1 MLFSSYTFL
10 FQFLPATV
18 LAFAAARLHSPRAGI
33 MVLAG
38 ASLFF
43 YGAWRPAYLL
53 LLLASIAVNFTC
65 GLRMEDPLRR
75 RRIGIFGVALNLAV
89 LCYFKYTDFIFDSL
103 NTLTGAPLPFVSII
117 LPLGISFF
125 TFQQIAYLVDVMRGA
140 KVERDIVSY
149 TLFVSFF
156 PHLIAGPLVH
166 HAEMIPQ
173 FKRGHTNRSA
183 LLAARAVAIFAAGL
197 FKKVVI
203 ADNLAQFVSPV
214 FAHVDAGG
222 GVTTPWAWL
231 ATLAYCL
238 QIYFDFSGYSDMAI
252 GLALL
257 FGIRLPVNFRSPYQ
271 AISIIEFW
279 RRWHITLSRFLR
291 DYLYIPLG
299 GNRFGEQ
306 RRYINL
312 LVTMLLGGL
321 WHGAGW
327 NFFLWGGLHGVYL
340 CINHLWRAWRGNDA
354 LASATGLDPKELAA
368 KGLVKG
374 WARILVRR
382 LATGLATGVSWAITF
397 SAVVIAWVFF
407 RARTAAGAWQML
419 GGLFGFEAGSSAYA
433 PSGILRVMDLPILVG
448 QERLLLIGGS
458 AVALALLI
466 ALGVPNVPQLFGYRE
481 FRRAPERSFLL
492 RWRPNGAWALV
503 SAFALAISLFGMW
516 QRLEFLYFQF

>member
-18 LAFAAARLHSPRAGI
+18 LAFAAARRHSPRAGI

-43 YGAWRPAYLL
+43 YGAWRPVYLL
-53 LLLASIAVNFTC
+53 LLIVSIAVNFAL

-75 RRIGIFGVALNLAV
+75 RAIGTFGVVLNLAV
-89 LCYFKYTDFIFDSL
+89 LCYFKYPNFIFDSL
-103 NTLTGAPLPFVSII
+103 NALTGAPLPFVNIV

-173 FKRGHTNRSA
+173 FKRGRTGRSA
-183 LLAARAVAIFAAGL
+183 VLAARGLAIFAAGL

-214 FAHVDAGG
+214 FAHLDAGG

-231 ATLAYCL
+231 ATLAYSL

-257 FGIRLPVNFRSPYQ
+257 FGIRLPVNFRSPYR

-299 GNRFGEQ
+299 GNRLGEP

-327 NFFLWGGLHGVYL
+327 NFLVWGGLHGIYL
-340 CINHLWRAWRGNDA
+340 CINHLWHAWRGDKKYA
-354 LASATGLDPKELAA
+354 PTTGLAA
-368 KGLVKG
+368 KVC
-374 WARILVRR
+374 
-382 LATGLATGVSWAITF
+382 SWAITF
-397 SAVVIAWVFF
+397 FAVVIAWVFF
-407 RARTAAGAWQML
+407 RARTADGAWQML
-419 GGLFGFEAGSSAYA
+419 GGLFGFEGGSSAYA
-433 PSGILRVMDLPILVG
+433 SSGILRLMDLPVLVG
-448 QERLLLIGGS
+448 DERLLLIGGG
-458 AVALALLI
+458 AVALALAI
-466 ALGVPNVPQLFGYRE
+466 ALSLPNVPQLFGYRE
-481 FRRAPERSFLL
+481 YRHAPEKASLL
-492 RWRPNGAWALV
+492 RWRPNGAWALLT
-503 SAFALAISLFGMW
+503 ALALAISLLGMW

>member
-18 LAFAAARLHSPRAGI
+18 MAFAAARLHSPRAGI
-33 MVLAG
+33 MVLAA
-38 ASLFF
+38 ASLVF
-43 YGAWRPAYLL
+43 YAAWRPVYLL
-53 LLLASIAVNFTC
+53 LLLASVAVNFAL

-75 RRIGIFGVALNLAV
+75 RAIGSLGVALNLAL
-89 LCYFKYTDFIFDSL
+89 LCYFKYTNFIFDSI
-103 NTLTGAPLPFVSII
+103 NTMTGAPLPFFNIV

-173 FKRGHTNRSA
+173 FKRGRTSRSA
-183 LLAARAVAIFAAGL
+183 VLAARGLAIFAAGL

-214 FAHVDAGG
+214 FAHLDAGG
-222 GVTTPWAWL
+222 SVTTPWAWL
-231 ATLAYCL
+231 ATLAYTL

-257 FGIRLPVNFRSPYQ
+257 FGIRLPVNFRSPYR
-271 AISIIEFW
+271 ADSIIEFW

-299 GNRFGEQ
+299 GNRLSEQ
-306 RRYINL
+306 RRYVNL
-312 LVTMLLGGL
+312 MVTMLLGGL

-327 NFFLWGGLHGVYL
+327 NFFIWGGLHGVYL
-340 CINHLWRAWRGNDA
+340 SINHLWRGWRGGGKPPA
-354 LASATGLDPKELAA
+354 ATGLVA
-368 KGLVKG
+368 KGL
-374 WARILVRR
+374 
-382 LATGLATGVSWAITF
+382 SWIITF
-397 SAVVIAWVFF
+397 LAVIFAWVFF
-407 RARTAAGAWQML
+407 RARTMAGAWQML
-419 GGLFGFEAGSSAYA
+419 GGLFGVEAGSSAYTS
-433 PSGILRVMDLPILVG
+433 SGILRLMDLPVLVG
-448 QERLLLIGGS
+448 EERLLLIGGG
-458 AVALALLI
+458 AVALALAI
-466 ALGVPNVPQLFGYRE
+466 ALCLPNVPQLFGYRE
-481 FRRAPERSFLL
+481 YRRAPEKPAWL
-492 RWRPNGAWALV
+492 RWRPNAAWALV
-503 SAFALAISLFGMW
+503 SAMAFAISLFGMW

>member
-10 FQFLPATV
+10 FQFLPAVV
-18 LAFAAARLHSPRAGI
+18 LAFAAARRHSPRAGI
-33 MVLAG
+33 LVLAA

-43 YGAWRPAYLL
+43 YGAWRPVYLL
-53 LLLASIAVNFTC
+53 LLIASIAVNFSL
-65 GLRMEDPLRR
+65 GLLMEDPLRR
-75 RRIGIFGVALNLAV
+75 RTIGLFGVALNLAL
-89 LCYFKYTDFIFDSL
+89 LCYFKYTNFIFDSI
-103 NTLTGAPLPFVSII
+103 NMLTGAPLPFFNIV

-173 FKRGHTNRSA
+173 FKRGRTGRSA
-183 LLAARAVAIFAAGL
+183 VLAARGLAIFASGL

-214 FAHVDAGG
+214 FAHLDAGG

-231 ATLAYCL
+231 ATSSYTM

-252 GLALL
+252 GLALM
-257 FGIRLPVNFRSPYQ
+257 FGIRLPVNFRSPYK
-271 AISIIEFW
+271 AASIIDFW
-279 RRWHITLSRFLR
+279 RRWHVTLSRFLR

-299 GNRFGEQ
+299 GNRLGEQ
-306 RRYINL
+306 RRYLNFM
-312 LVTMLLGGL
+312 VTMLLGGL

-327 NFFLWGGLHGVYL
+327 NFLIWGGLHGLYL
-340 CINHLWRAWRGNDA
+340 CVNHLWQAWCG
-354 LASATGLDPKELAA
+354 A
-368 KGLVKG
+368 KAKVKAG
-374 WARILVRR
+374 FGFAKVS
-382 LATGLATGVSWAITF
+382 SWAITF
-397 SAVVIAWVFF
+397 FAVVFAWVFF

-419 GGLFGFEAGSSAYA
+419 GGLFGFSAGSSAYA
-433 PSGILRVMDLPILVG
+433 SPGILRLMDLPILVG
-448 QERLLLIGGS
+448 EESLLLIGGGT
-458 AVALALLI
+458 VMLALAI
-466 ALGVPNVPQLFGYRE
+466 ALGLPNVPQIFGYRE
-481 FRRAPERSFLL
+481 YRHAPEPTSWL
-492 RWRPNGAWALV
+492 RWRPSLAWALT
-503 SAFALAISLFGMW
+503 SALVLAISLFGMW

>member
-18 LAFAAARLHSPRAGI
+18 LAFAAARRHSPRAGI
-33 MVLAG
+33 LVLAA

-43 YGAWRPAYLL
+43 YGAWQPVYLL
-53 LLLASIAVNFTC
+53 LLIASIAVNFAL

-75 RRIGIFGVALNLAV
+75 RAIGSFGVALNLAV
-89 LCYFKYTDFIFDSL
+89 LCYFKYTNFIFDSL
-103 NTLTGAPLPFVSII
+103 NTMTGAPLPFFNII

-173 FKRGHTNRSA
+173 FKRGRTGRSA
-183 LLAARAVAIFAAGL
+183 VLAARGLAIFAAGL

-214 FAHVDAGG
+214 FAHLDAGG
-222 GVTTPWAWL
+222 GVTTEWAWL
-231 ATLAYCL
+231 ATLSYTL

-271 AISIIEFW
+271 ALSIIEFW
-279 RRWHITLSRFLR
+279 RCWHITLSRFLR

-299 GNRFGEQ
+299 GNRLGEQ

-327 NFFLWGGLHGVYL
+327 NFFVWGGLHGIYL
-340 CINHLWRAWRGNDA
+340 SINHLWRGWHYRGKRIHVTGSTVRA
-354 LASATGLDPKELAA
+354 LARGL
-368 KGLVKG
+368 
-374 WARILVRR
+374 
-382 LATGLATGVSWAITF
+382 SWALTF
-397 SAVVIAWVFF
+397 AAVIIAWVFF
-407 RARTAAGAWQML
+407 RARTMAGAWQML
-419 GGLFGFEAGSSAYA
+419 AGLFGFEAGSSAYTS
-433 PSGILRVMDLPILVG
+433 PGILRLMDLPVLVG
-448 QERLLLIGGS
+448 EERLLLLGGG
-458 AVALALLI
+458 AAALALVV
-466 ALGVPNVPQLFGYRE
+466 ALGLPNVPQLFGYRE
-481 FRRAPERSFLL
+481 YRRPPEKAGLL
-492 RWRPNGAWALV
+492 RWRPDPAWALL
-503 SAFALAISLFGMW
+503 SALALAISLFGMW

>member
-10 FQFLPATV
+10 FQFFPATV
-18 LAFAAARLHSPRAGI
+18 LAFAAARRHSPRAGI

-43 YGAWRPAYLL
+43 YGAWRPVYLL
-53 LLLASIAVNFTC
+53 LLIASIGVNFAL

-75 RRIGIFGVALNLAV
+75 RAIGTFGVALNLAV
-89 LCYFKYTDFIFDSL
+89 LCYFKYTNFIFDSL
-103 NTLTGAPLPFVSII
+103 NTLTGAPLPFVNIV

-140 KVERDIVSY
+140 RIERDIVSY

-173 FKRGHTNRSA
+173 FKRGRTGRSA
-183 LLAARAVAIFAAGL
+183 VLAARGLAIFAAGL

-214 FAHVDAGG
+214 FAHLDAGG

-231 ATLAYCL
+231 ATLAYTL

-257 FGIRLPVNFRSPYQ
+257 FGIRLPVNFRSPYR
-271 AISIIEFW
+271 ANSIIEFW

-299 GNRFGEQ
+299 GNRLGEQ

-327 NFFLWGGLHGVYL
+327 NFLVWGGLHGIYL
-340 CINHLWRAWRGNDA
+340 GINHLWRAWRGEA
-354 LASATGLDPKELAA
+354 RAAASGLAA
-368 KGLVKG
+368 KGPAKAL
-374 WARILVRR
+374 
-382 LATGLATGVSWAITF
+382 SWAITF
-397 SAVVIAWVFF
+397 VAVVVAWVFF
-407 RARTAAGAWQML
+407 RARTVAGAWQML
-419 GGLFGFEAGSSAYA
+419 AGLFGFEAGSSAYA
-433 PSGILRVMDLPILVG
+433 SPGILRLMDLPILVG
-448 QERLLLIGGS
+448 EERLLLIGGGAIALAL
-458 AVALALLI
+458 AVALAL
-466 ALGVPNVPQLFGYRE
+466 PNVPQLFGYRE
-481 FRRAPERSFLL
+481 YRHAPEKANLL
-492 RWRPNGAWALV
+492 RWRPNGAWALLT
-503 SAFALAISLFGMW
+503 ALALAISLFGMW

>member
-18 LAFAAARLHSPRAGI
+18 LAFAAARRHSPRAGI

-43 YGAWRPAYLL
+43 YGAWRPVYLL
-53 LLLASIAVNFTC
+53 LLIASIAVNFGL

-75 RRIGIFGVALNLAV
+75 RAIGTFGVGLNLAV
-89 LCYFKYTDFIFDSL
+89 LCYFKYTNFIFDSI
-103 NTLTGAPLPFVSII
+103 NTLTGAPLPFFNIV

-173 FKRGHTNRSA
+173 FKRGRTGRSSV
-183 LLAARAVAIFAAGL
+183 LAARGMAIFAAGL

-214 FAHVDAGG
+214 FAHLDAGG

-231 ATLAYCL
+231 STLAYTL

-271 AISIIEFW
+271 ATSIIEFW

-299 GNRFGEQ
+299 GNRLGEQ

-327 NFFLWGGLHGVYL
+327 NFLIWGGLHGIYL
-340 CINHLWRAWRGNDA
+340 SINHLWRGWRDGEKRA
-354 LASATGLDPKELAA
+354 PVATLVV
-368 KGLVKG
+368 KGL
-374 WARILVRR
+374 A
-382 LATGLATGVSWAITF
+382 WAITF
-397 SAVVIAWVFF
+397 FAVVIAWVFF
-407 RARTAAGAWQML
+407 RARTLAGAWQML

-433 PSGILRVMDLPILVG
+433 SSGILRLMDLPVLVG
-448 QERLLLIGGS
+448 EERLLLIGAG
-458 AVALALLI
+458 AVAAALAI
-466 ALGVPNVPQLFGYRE
+466 ALCLPNVPQLFGYRE
-481 FRRAPERSFLL
+481 YRHAPEKGSRLQ
-492 RWRPNGAWALV
+492 WRPNAAWALL
-503 SAFALAISLFGMW
+503 SAVALAISLFGMW
-516 QRLEFLYFQF
+516 QRLEFRYFQF

>member
-10 FQFLPATV
+10 FQFLPATA
-18 LAFAAARLHSPRAGI
+18 LAFAAARRHSPRAGI

-43 YGAWRPAYLL
+43 YGAWKPIYLL
-53 LLLASIAVNFTC
+53 VLLASIGFNFWL
-65 GLRMEDPLRR
+65 GLKMDDPLRR
-75 RRIGIFGVALNLAV
+75 RTFGTLGVALNLAV
-89 LCYFKYTDFIFDSL
+89 LCYFKYINFIFDSL
-103 NTLTGAPLPFVSII
+103 SSLTGVPLPFVNVV

-173 FKRGHTNRSA
+173 FKRGRSGRSSV
-183 LLAARAVAIFAAGL
+183 LAARGLAIFAAGL

-203 ADNLAQFVSPV
+203 ADNLAQFVTPV
-214 FAHVDAGG
+214 FAHLDAGG

-231 ATLAYCL
+231 ATLAYTL
-238 QIYFDFSGYSDMAI
+238 QIYFDFSGYSDMAV
-252 GLALL
+252 GLALM
-257 FGIRLPVNFRSPYQ
+257 FGIRLPVNFRSPYK

-299 GNRFGEQ
+299 GNRLGEQ
-306 RRYINL
+306 RRYTNL

-327 NFFLWGGLHGVYL
+327 NFFVWGGLHGIYL
-340 CINHLWRAWRGNDA
+340 CINHLWRAWRGDA
-354 LASATGLDPKELAA
+354 PAPATGTISIAT
-368 KGLVKG
+368 
-374 WARILVRR
+374 RI
-382 LATGLATGVSWAITF
+382 VSWAVTF
-397 SAVVIAWVFF
+397 FAVVIAWVFF
-407 RARTAAGAWQML
+407 RAKTAVGAWQML
-419 GGLFGFEAGSSAYA
+419 GSLFGLEAGSSAYA
-433 PSGILRVMDLPILVG
+433 SPGILRVMDLPVLVG
-448 QERLLLIGGS
+448 EDVLLLIGGC
-458 AVALALLI
+458 AVALALAV
-466 ALGVPNVPQLFGYRE
+466 ALSLPNVPQLFRYRE
-481 FRRAPERSFLL
+481 YRHAPEPGAFV
-492 RWRPNGAWALV
+492 RWRPNGAWALFT
-503 SAFALAISLFGMW
+503 AFAFAISLFGMW

>member
-10 FQFLPATV
+10 FQFLPAIV
-18 LAFAAARLHSPRAGI
+18 LAFAAARRHSPRAGI

-43 YGAWRPAYLL
+43 YGAWRPVYLL
-53 LLLASIAVNFTC
+53 LLIASVAVNFSL

-75 RRIGIFGVALNLAV
+75 RGIGTLGVALNLAV
-89 LCYFKYTDFIFDSL
+89 LCYFKYTNFIFDSL
-103 NTLTGAPLPFVSII
+103 NTLTGAPLPFVNII

-173 FKRGHTNRSA
+173 FKRGRTSRSSV
-183 LLAARAVAIFAAGL
+183 LAAQGLAIFAAGL

-214 FAHVDAGG
+214 FAHLDAGG
-222 GVTTPWAWL
+222 SVTTSWAWL
-231 ATLAYCL
+231 ATSAYPL
-238 QIYFDFSGYSDMAI
+238 QIYFDFSGSSDMAI

-257 FGIRLPVNFRSPYQ
+257 FGIRLPVNFRSPYR
-271 AISIIEFW
+271 AGSIIEFW

-299 GNRFGEQ
+299 GNRLGEQ

-312 LVTMLLGGL
+312 MVTMLLGGL

-327 NFFLWGGLHGVYL
+327 NFLVWGGLHGVYL
-340 CINHLWRAWRGNDA
+340 GINHLWREWRSDKPTAAAGVA
-354 LASATGLDPKELAA
+354 ARGL
-368 KGLVKG
+368 
-374 WARILVRR
+374 
-382 LATGLATGVSWAITF
+382 SWIITF
-397 SAVVIAWVFF
+397 LAVVIAWVFF
-407 RARTAAGAWQML
+407 RARTMAGAWQML
-419 GGLFGFEAGSSAYA
+419 GGLFGFEAGSSGYA
-433 PSGILRVMDLPILVG
+433 SSGILRLMDLPVLVG
-448 QERLLLIGGS
+448 EQRLLLIGSG

-466 ALGVPNVPQLFGYRE
+466 ALCLPNVPQLFGYRE
-481 FRRAPERSFLL
+481 YRRAPEKMAWL
-492 RWRPNGAWALV
+492 RWRPNAAWALV
-503 SAFALAISLFGMW
+503 SATAFAISLFGMW

>member
-1 MLFSSYTFL
+1 MLFSSYIFL

-33 MVLAG
+33 LVLAG

-43 YGAWRPAYLL
+43 YGAWRPIYLL
-53 LLLASIAVNFTC
+53 LLIASIAVNFSL
-65 GLRMEDPLRR
+65 GLRMGDPLRR
-75 RRIGIFGVALNLAV
+75 RSIGTFGVALNLAL
-89 LCYFKYTDFIFDSL
+89 LCYFKYTGFIFDSIY
-103 NTLTGAPLPFVSII
+103 TLTGAPLPFFNII

-140 KVERDIVSY
+140 RVERDIVSY

-173 FKRGHTNRSA
+173 FKRGRTGRSSV
-183 LLAARAVAIFAAGL
+183 LAARGLAIFAAGL

-214 FAHVDAGG
+214 FTHLDAGG

-231 ATLAYCL
+231 ATSAYTL
-238 QIYFDFSGYSDMAI
+238 QIYFDFSGYSDMAV

-257 FGIRLPVNFRSPYQ
+257 FGIRLPVNFRSPYR
-271 AISIIEFW
+271 ASSIIEFW

-327 NFFLWGGLHGVYL
+327 NFLVWGGLHGIYL
-340 CINHLWRAWRGNDA
+340 GINHLWRGWRGGDA
-354 LASATGLDPKELAA
+354 PAASVSRLA
-368 KGLVKG
+368 KG
-374 WARILVRR
+374 
-382 LATGLATGVSWAITF
+382 SCWAITF
-397 SAVVIAWVFF
+397 FAVVIAWVFF
-407 RARTAAGAWQML
+407 RARTMAGAWQML
-419 GGLFGFEAGSSAYA
+419 GALFGFEAGSSAYA
-433 PSGILRVMDLPILVG
+433 SPGILRLMDLPVLVG
-448 QERLLLIGGS
+448 EERLLLIGGGV
-458 AVALALLI
+458 VALALAA
-466 ALGVPNVPQLFGYRE
+466 ALCLPNVPQLFGYRE
-481 FRRAPERSFLL
+481 YRRAPEQASFT
-492 RWRPNGAWALV
+492 RWRPNGAWALLT
-503 SAFALAISLFGMW
+503 ALALAISLFGMW

>member
-1 MLFSSYTFL
+1 
-10 FQFLPATV
+10 
-18 LAFAAARLHSPRAGI
+18 
-33 MVLAG
+33 MVLAA
-38 ASLFF
+38 ASLVF
-43 YGAWRPAYLL
+43 YGAWRPIYLL
-53 LLLASIAVNFTC
+53 LLLASIAVNFSL

-75 RRIGIFGVALNLAV
+75 RAIGTFGVVLNLAL
-89 LCYFKYTDFIFDSL
+89 LCYFKYTNFIFDSV
-103 NTLTGAPLPFVSII
+103 NTLTGAPLPFFNIV

-173 FKRGHTNRSA
+173 FKRGRTSRPSV
-183 LLAARAVAIFAAGL
+183 LAARGLAIFAAGL

-214 FAHVDAGG
+214 FAHLDAGG
-222 GVTTPWAWL
+222 SVTTSWAWL
-231 ATLAYCL
+231 ATSAYTL

-257 FGIRLPVNFRSPYQ
+257 FGIRLPVNFRSPYR
-271 AISIIEFW
+271 AGSIIEFW

-299 GNRFGEQ
+299 GNRLGEQ

-312 LVTMLLGGL
+312 MVTMLLGGL

-327 NFFLWGGLHGVYL
+327 NFLVWGGLHGVYL
-340 CINHLWRAWRGNDA
+340 GINHLWREWRSDKPAAAAG
-354 LASATGLDPKELAA
+354 LAA
-368 KGLVKG
+368 RGL
-374 WARILVRR
+374 
-382 LATGLATGVSWAITF
+382 SWIITF
-397 SAVVIAWVFF
+397 LAVVIAWVFF
-407 RARTAAGAWQML
+407 RARTMAGAWQML

-433 PSGILRVMDLPILVG
+433 SSGILRLMDLPVLVG
-448 QERLLLIGGS
+448 EQRLLLIGGG

-466 ALGVPNVPQLFGYRE
+466 ALCLPNVPQLFGYRE
-481 FRRAPERSFLL
+481 YRRAPEKMAWL
-492 RWRPNGAWALV
+492 RWRPNAAWALV
-503 SAFALAISLFGMW
+503 SATAFAISLFGMW

>member
-1 MLFSSYTFL
+1 MLFSSYSFL
-10 FQFLPATV
+10 FQFLPAVV
-18 LAFAAARLHSPRAGI
+18 LAFAAARRHSPRAGI

-43 YGAWRPAYLL
+43 YAAWRPVYLL
-53 LLLASIAVNFTC
+53 LLIASVAVNFSL
-65 GLRMEDPLRR
+65 GLRMEDPRR
-75 RRIGIFGVALNLAV
+75 SRAIGLLGVALNLAL
-89 LCYFKYTDFIFDSL
+89 LCYFKYTNFIFDSI
-103 NTLTGAPLPFVSII
+103 NALTGAPLPFFNIV

-173 FKRGHTNRSA
+173 FKRGRSGRSA
-183 LLAARAVAIFAAGL
+183 VLAARGLAIFTAGL

-214 FAHVDAGG
+214 FAHLDAGG

-231 ATLAYCL
+231 ATLAYTL

-257 FGIRLPVNFRSPYQ
+257 FGIRLPVNFRSPYK
-271 AISIIEFW
+271 ASSIIEFW

-299 GNRFGEQ
+299 GNRLGEQ
-306 RRYINL
+306 RRYLNL
-312 LVTMLLGGL
+312 MLTMVLGGL

-327 NFFLWGGLHGVYL
+327 NFFIWGGLHGLYL
-340 CINHLWRAWRGNDA
+340 CANHLWQAWRGA
-354 LASATGLDPKELAA
+354 HTKVSATVGFAT
-368 KGLVKG
+368 
-374 WARILVRR
+374 R
-382 LATGLATGVSWAITF
+382 LTTAFSWAITF
-397 SAVVIAWVFF
+397 FAVVIAWVFF

-419 GGLFGFEAGSSAYA
+419 AGLFGFEAGSSAYTS
-433 PSGILRVMDLPILVG
+433 PGILRLMDLPILVG
-448 QERLLLIGGS
+448 EERLLLTGGGV
-458 AVALALLI
+458 VALALAI
-466 ALGVPNVPQLFGYRE
+466 ALWLPNVPQLFGYRE
-481 FRRAPERSFLL
+481 YRHPPEQASLL
-492 RWRPNGAWALV
+492 RWRPDLAWALL
-503 SAFALAISLFGMW
+503 SALALAISLFGMW

>member
-18 LAFAAARLHSPRAGI
+18 LAFAAARRHSPRAGI

-43 YGAWRPAYLL
+43 YGAWRPVYLL
-53 LLLASIAVNFTC
+53 LLIASVAVNFGL
-65 GLRMEDPLRR
+65 GLRMDDPLRR
-75 RRIGIFGVALNLAV
+75 RGIGTFGVALNLVV
-89 LCYFKYTDFIFDSL
+89 LCYFKYTNFIFDSL
-103 NTLTGAPLPFVSII
+103 NVLTGAPLPFVNII

-140 KVERDIVSY
+140 RVERDIVSY

-173 FKRGHTNRSA
+173 FKRGRTGRSA
-183 LLAARAVAIFAAGL
+183 LLAARGLAIFAAGL

-214 FAHVDAGG
+214 FAHLDAGG

-231 ATLAYCL
+231 ATLAYSL

-271 AISIIEFW
+271 ATSLIDFW

-299 GNRFGEQ
+299 GSRGPQ
-306 RRYINL
+306 SRTYVNL
-312 LVTMLLGGL
+312 LLVMTLGGL

-327 NFFLWGGLHGVYL
+327 TFVVWGAIHGVAL
-340 CINHLWRAWRGNDA
+340 IINHIWNIV
-354 LASATGLDPKELAA
+354 AA
-368 KGLVKG
+368 KGHATAEFFGGPINGLLTMLVVLLG
-374 WARILVRR
+374 
-382 LATGLATGVSWAITF
+382 
-397 SAVVIAWVFF
+397 WVFF
-407 RARTAAGAWQML
+407 RAADLHAATNIFRSLA
-419 GGLFGFEAGSSAYA
+419 GGWTTTSIDRESMQL
-433 PSGILRVMDLPILVG
+433 IL
-448 QERLLLIGGS
+448 
-458 AVALALLI
+458 A
-466 ALGVPNVPQLFGYRE
+466 
-481 FRRAPERSFLL
+481 
-492 RWRPNGAWALV
+492 
-503 SAFALAISLFGMW
+503 
-516 QRLEFLYFQF
+516 